1 MLKKWK
7 TPPATR
13 SPSLQSFNLPLAPY
27 LPAGK
32 KPRET
37 MGLGTEQLLM
47 VEGDM
52 GLEQKKLWT
61 LLVIFFLKRRL
72 FILKEGP

>member
-1 MLKKWK
+1 MKGG
-7 TPPATR
+7 TR
-13 SPSLQSFNLPLAPY
+13 GPCLQSFNLPLAPY

-32 KPRET
+32 KLRET

-52 GLEQKKLWT
+52 GLEQKKL
-61 LLVIFFLKRRL
+61 
-72 FILKEGP
+72 